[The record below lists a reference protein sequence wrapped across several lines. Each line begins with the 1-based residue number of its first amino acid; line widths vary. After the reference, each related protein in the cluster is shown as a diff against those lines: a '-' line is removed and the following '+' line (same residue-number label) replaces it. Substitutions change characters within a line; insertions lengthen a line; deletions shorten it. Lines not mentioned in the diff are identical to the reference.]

1 MLDLLT
7 LHRYATLALQE
18 DLASGDVTTDSTI
31 GPDVVVTASAIAK
44 QPLVVCGGPLFET
57 CFVCLDPTARV
68 QQLVAEGER
77 VERNTRLWSVTG
89 NARAILKAERS
100 ALNYAQR
107 LSGISS
113 LTRRF
118 VEALPANTRT
128 RITDTRKTT
137 PGLRPLE
144 RYAVRVGGGRNH
156 RDSLGTA
163 VLIKDNHIQAAG
175 GIHEAVAAARLH
187 APHTSKIELEVENLS
202 MLDLGLDAGADVIM
216 LDNFDPAQIA
226 EAVRRCSGRALV
238 EVSGGI
244 TLDKVPLLA
253 QSGVDIISVGAL
265 THSAPAADISLR
277 FTGCP

>member
-31 GPDVVVTASAIAK
+31 GPDVVATASAIAK
-44 QPLVVCGGPLFET
+44 EPLVVCGGPLFET
-57 CFVCLDPTARV
+57 CFTCLDPTAQV
-68 QQLVAEGER
+68 QHLVAEGER
-77 VERNTRLWSVTG
+77 VERGSRLWSVTG

-118 VEALPANTRT
+118 VEALPTNTRT

-175 GIHEAVAAARLH
+175 GIHEAVAAARLQT
-187 APHTSKIELEVENLS
+187 PHTSKIELEVESLS
-202 MLDLGLDAGADVIM
+202 MLDCGLDAGADVIM